1 MFILNS
7 LREELI
13 FFIYDF
19 IRPLIFQIFIIVEV
33 LLLLGITYRNTF
45 RSEAIFGNWKPF
57 KNYEKCFLFH
67 IKSSFRYQDIQV
79 FVFIFWLC
87 SKTAW

>member
-13 FFIYDF
+13 FLIYDF

-33 LLLLGITYRNTF
+33 LLLLGIT
-45 RSEAIFGNWKPF
+45 
-57 KNYEKCFLFH
+57 
-67 IKSSFRYQDIQV
+67 
-79 FVFIFWLC
+79 
-87 SKTAW
+87 